1 MVSKR
6 FKIAYSVVSV
16 TLIAASVFGNMKNV
30 SREYTEIVE
39 TEEGI
44 EIVEEKI
51 DPWDL
56 FVEAVIWRE
65 SRGDANA
72 IGDSGKAVG
81 VLQIHPIMVREA
93 NRIVAMNG
101 GEKDLYSYE
110 DRYDRDKSIEMFKI
124 VQDYH
129 NKEHDMR
136 KALDIWNHN
145 HPDSYRNEIMNKY
158 NDYLNGEET
167 TKNVVTGR
175 I

>member
-6 FKIAYSVVSV
+6 FKIAYSIVSI
-16 TLIAASVFGNMKNV
+16 TLIIASVVWNMKKV

-65 SRGDANA
+65 SRGDTNA

-136 KALDIWNHN
+136 RALDIWNHN

>member
-16 TLIAASVFGNMKNV
+16 TLIAASVFWNMKNV

-65 SRGDANA
+65 SRGDVNA
-72 IGDSGKAVG
+72 IGDSGRAVG

>member
-1 MVSKR
+1 MVSKK
-6 FKIAYSVVSV
+6 FKIAYVIVSV
-16 TLIAASVFGNMKNV
+16 TLVISSVLWNMKKISDMKAEKV
-30 SREYTEIVE
+30 EEAESTEI
-39 TEEGI
+39 I
-44 EIVEEKI
+44 EEKI

-93 NRIVAMNG
+93 NRIIAMNG
-101 GEKDLYSYE
+101 GQKDMYSYD
-110 DRYDRDKSIEMFKI
+110 DRYDRDKSIEMFKV

-129 NKEHDMR
+129 NKGHDLR

-145 HPDSYRNEIMNKY
+145 HPDSYRNEIMSKY

-167 TKNVVTGR
+167 TKDAVTGR

>member
-1 MVSKR
+1 MKR
-6 FKIAYSVVSV
+6 TDFKVVFALMALTALAFS
-16 TLIAASVFGNMKNV
+16 IVFNMKKISTSHTKAEAV
-30 SREYTEIVE
+30 
-39 TEEGI
+39 
-44 EIVEEKI
+44 VEEECIENEI

-65 SRGDANA
+65 SRGNTNA

-93 NRIVAMNG
+93 NRIIALKG
-101 GEKDLYSYE
+101 GDRETYAYD
-110 DRYDRDKSIEMFKI
+110 DRYDREKSIEIFKI

-129 NKEHDMR
+129 NKEHDLL
-136 KALDIWNHN
+136 KALDIWNKN

-167 TKNVVTGR
+167 TNSALTR
-175 I
+175 SI